1 MRMKKF
7 FTTMLVAF
15 AAIAAY
21 ATDFNE
27 SIIVTVNGVSSEQNG
42 VISLVQNGN
51 TYDLTMKNFM
61 LTSEDGDMP
70 IGNVSLTGIVPVRY
84 GNAIIL
90 KTKENIIISDGD
102 APGVDFWMG
111 PMLGLI
117 PVDLQGVV
125 EGENLRCVIHIDLLE
140 TLQQVIEVSVGK
152 GCKVGYQMPNQSF
165 EAWHTSTGSYVEPNG
180 WHSFESATG
189 SLVSMAGHHITKS
202 TDAHSGSASARIY
215 ATSILGIVANGTMTT
230 GRMNA
235 GSMSASNTSNNAYL
249 DTSKTDVDGNGDPFY
264 TPLFTCPDSIAVW
277 VKFKQGKANAAHP
290 YATMSAVITDGSY
303 YQDPQDKDYS
313 NVVAKAGNGQIAETG
328 EAWVRVS
335 APFNYTANAVDP
347 QAILITISTN
357 ADPGQGSANDEV
369 LVDDIALI
377 YNAKLA
383 SLLVKGQEL
392 EGFNPDKKEYE
403 VNFGNDLITIDD
415 FVGIPDGCAALV
427 INKVEPTDTGYK
439 AIVKVLPGDMENITE
454 YVLNVKS
461 TASAISQVK
470 EEQTKNNVIYNLN
483 GQQVKTAKKGLYI
496 VNGKKVVVK

>member
-1 MRMKKF
+1 MKKF
-7 FTTMLVAF
+7 FTFMLVAF

-21 ATDFNE
+21 ATDYNVP
-27 SIIVTVNGVSSEQNG
+27 IIVTVNGVSAEQTG
-42 VISLVQNGN
+42 VISVVSNGS

-61 LTSEDGDMP
+61 LESPDGAMAV
-70 IGNVSLTGIVPVRY
+70 GNVTLTGITPVKY

-165 EAWHTSTGSYVEPNG
+165 EDWHTSTGSYVEPNG

-189 SLVSMAGHHITKS
+189 SLASLAGHHITKS

-235 GSMSASNTSNNAYL
+235 GSMSASDTSNNAYL

-347 QAILITISTN
+347 QAILVTISTN

-403 VNFGNDLITIDD
+403 VDFGNDLITVDD

-439 AIVKVLPGDMENITE
+439 AIVKVFPGDMENITE

-483 GQQVKTAKKGLYI
+483 GQQVKTAIKGLYI
-496 VNGKKVVVK
+496 INGKKVVKK